1 MSERTSG
8 SRVSGDRG
16 FLLGPA
22 LRNINGTEMIRSKSV
37 TKTVEEIVSVTCDR
51 CGKEY
56 DALDFEA
63 QEFHHI
69 KFTGGY
75 ASIFG
80 DGTEVEC
87 DLCQHCL
94 HRMIGDICRR
104 KEAT

>member
-1 MSERTSG
+1 
-8 SRVSGDRG
+8 
-16 FLLGPA
+16 
-22 LRNINGTEMIRSKSV
+22 MIRYKSV
-37 TKTVEEIVSVTCDR
+37 TKTVEEIISVKCDR

-87 DLCQHCL
+87 DLCQYCL
-94 HRMIGDICRR
+94 HEMIGDICRR
-104 KEAT
+104 NEATVFTSFSSLLRKPLYEVN